1 MSHRKLLFVVNPKA
15 GKTTIKNDLF
25 NIIEEFSN
33 AGYRVEVYPTKGPG
47 DARDHIAKVGKKY
60 DLIVCAG
67 GDGTLDNSVAGIM
80 ELEKKAAARRN
91 GLGYI
96 PCGST
101 NDFARSLNISRQ
113 PLQAAKQAMVGD
125 ACPIDV
131 GMLDDKFFI
140 YVAAFGAF
148 TDVSYSTPQNLK
160 NSLGHVAYVIEAIK
174 NLTNLKTYN
183 LTADFDGRQFT
194 GEFIY
199 GQITNSLSV
208 GGFKTI
214 GVQHM
219 SFSDGV
225 FECVLIKKPETPA
238 QLQKIVNALLTD
250 KFDDSNIIY
259 EKAKNITITCDD
271 PIKWTIDGEYGGE
284 YNVSQIKNLEK
295 AVSIILD
302 DKSNYIVDE
311 DVVLE
316 RIDRDVVEGIRR
328 NNTDILT
335 SEPKD
340 EK

>member
-1 MSHRKLLFVVNPKA
+1 MSHKKLLFVVNPKA

-47 DARDHIAKVGKKY
+47 DAKEHIAKVGKKY

-80 ELEKKAAARRN
+80 ELEKKTASRKN

-101 NDFARSLNISRQ
+101 NDFARSLKISRQ
-113 PLQAAKQAMVGD
+113 PLQAAKQVIAGD

-174 NLTNLKTYN
+174 NLANLKTYN

-194 GEFIY
+194 GDFIY

-208 GGFKTI
+208 GGFKAI

-250 KFDDSNIIY
+250 RFDDSNIIY
-259 EKAKNITITCDD
+259 EKAANVTITCDD

-284 YNVSQIKNLEK
+284 YKVSKIKNLEK

-302 DKSNYIVDE
+302 DKTNYIVDD
-311 DVVLE
+311 DVILE
-316 RIDRDVVEGIRR
+316 KIDEEVVEGIRR

-335 SEPKD
+335 SEMKE